1 MRREVKKLM
10 TAALSMAII
19 VAAGNTIN
27 SGASQKKEKIP
38 EMAFSFELKDN
49 YYGTKNKGNTVQ
61 RKTSDLNN
69 AWGVHFKTSNEET
82 KNNAA
87 TYTIFYIAE
96 VIKNDYNKTASAMHK
111 IKEGTRFRY
120 YSAYRNVSPGP
131 TALYAKDNKD
141 GSTSGYTVTGMWTPE
156 AGVAPTNDGD
166 D

>member
-27 SGASQKKEKIP
+27 RGASQKKEKIP
-38 EMAFSFELKDN
+38 EMAFSFKLKDN
-49 YYGTKNKGNTVQ
+49 YYGTKNEGNTVQ

-87 TYTIFYIAE
+87 TYTILQRLLKMTTTRLPQQC
-96 VIKNDYNKTASAMHK
+96 IKLKRELDLDIIRHIET
-111 IKEGTRFRY
+111 
-120 YSAYRNVSPGP
+120 
-131 TALYAKDNKD
+131 
-141 GSTSGYTVTGMWTPE
+141 
-156 AGVAPTNDGD
+156 
-166 D
+166 